1 MPYTK
6 LQKGT
11 GVRVDWMI
19 AAILWVKTTQC
30 LHWEDIADRVGM
42 NPYTLRNL
50 CVKKRSDEW
59 QLYTLKKVLKELGLD
74 YRELL
79 DLEDK

>member
-6 LQKGT
+6 LGREKPK
-11 GVRVDWMI
+11 VDWPVAVI
-19 AAILWVKTTQC
+19 IWAKTTQQ
-30 LHWEDIADRVGM
+30 LHWDELAERVGI
-42 NPYTLRNL
+42 NPFTLRNL

-59 QLYTLKKVLKELGLD
+59 QLYTLKKTLKELGYD
-74 YRELL
+74 YRDIL